1 MASQDPTPPKGPT
14 GGINQIALAMELP
27 FLLIGP
33 VVLGGAI
40 GYFLDRW
47 LHTKPIFLLVLGIGG
62 VVIGIVD
69 AIKIASAQDKKSR
82 E

>member
-1 MASQDPTPPKGPT
+1 MASQGPTPRKGP
-14 GGINQIALAMELP
+14 GGSVNQIALAMELP

-47 LHTKPIFLLVLGIGG
+47 LHTKPIFLLVLGVGG
-62 VVIGIVD
+62 VVIGILD
-69 AIKIASAQDKKSR
+69 AIKIANAQDKKNS

>member
-1 MASQDPTPPKGPT
+1 MASQDPTPRKPT
-14 GGINQIALAMELP
+14 GGGLNQIALAMELP

-33 VVLGGAI
+33 VMLGGAV

-47 LHTKPIFLLVLGIGG
+47 LHTKPVLLLVLGVGG
-62 VVIGIVD
+62 VVVGILD
-69 AIKIASAQDKKSR
+69 AIKIANAQDKKSR